1 MTAIRATLLML
12 LCLAFGACAAQER
25 RPDGQFAGAPLD
37 RQVLVMLRSAPPHFR
52 PDASYAGAYDASVGR
67 AAQRRVAEGLAS
79 EYELK
84 VVDSWPM
91 PALSVDCFVMEARG
105 GASLDQLV
113 ARLSADPRVESVES
127 MNAFTVLA
135 HNDPLYPLQPS
146 ARFWHL
152 DDLHKVATGKRVRIA
167 VIDTGVETDHPDL
180 MGRVAVTR
188 NVVDGRVDVAE
199 YHGTAVAGIIGARAD
214 DGVGIAGVA
223 PDASLIAL
231 RACWQEGRGVAAVC
245 STFTLAK
252 ALQFALDER
261 VEIVN
266 LSVGGPRDRLL
277 ERLLDV
283 ATSRGV
289 IVVSAVDSI
298 AGKVSFPASY
308 RGVLA
313 VAEVDGQDASA
324 AVLLAPGRDVPAPV
338 PGKQWGFVSGSS
350 FAAAQVTGLVAL
362 LREVAPNV
370 QTQQVRE
377 ALAPPKASATVAR
390 ERRPMV
396 DACAAIAA
404 IGGVCACSCAV
415 AGDATSRVPP

>member
-1 MTAIRATLLML
+1 
-12 LCLAFGACAAQER
+12 
-25 RPDGQFAGAPLD
+25 
-37 RQVLVMLRSAPPHFR
+37 
-52 PDASYAGAYDASVGR
+52 
-67 AAQRRVAEGLAS
+67 
-79 EYELK
+79 
-84 VVDSWPM
+84 
-91 PALSVDCFVMEARG
+91 
-105 GASLDQLV
+105 
-113 ARLSADPRVESVES
+113 
-127 MNAFTVLA
+127 
-135 HNDPLYPLQPS
+135 
-146 ARFWHL
+146 
-152 DDLHKVATGKRVRIA
+152 
-167 VIDTGVETDHPDL
+167 
-180 MGRVAVTR
+180 
-188 NVVDGRVDVAE
+188 
-199 YHGTAVAGIIGARAD
+199 
-214 DGVGIAGVA
+214 
-223 PDASLIAL
+223 
-231 RACWQEGRGVAAVC
+231 VAAVC

-338 PGKQWGFVSGSS
+338 PGKQWSFVSGSS

>member
-1 MTAIRATLLML
+1 MTAIRAALLVL
-12 LCLAFGACAAQER
+12 LCLAFGACVAQER
-25 RPDGQFAGAPLD
+25 RPGGQVAAASVE
-37 RQVLVMLRSAPPHFR
+37 RQLLVMLRSPSPHFR
-52 PDASYAGAYDASVGR
+52 PDAGYAGAYDASVGR
-67 AAQRRVAEGLAS
+67 AAQLRVAKGLAS
-79 EYELK
+79 EYELE

-91 PALSVDCFVMEARG
+91 PALSVDCFIMEARG

-113 ARLSADPRVESVES
+113 ARLAADPRVESVES
-127 MNAFTVLA
+127 MKVFTVLA
-135 HNDPLYPLQPS
+135 HDDPLYPLQPS
-146 ARFWHL
+146 ARLWHL
-152 DDLHKVATGKRVRIA
+152 DDVHKVATGKRVRIA
-167 VIDTGVETDHPDL
+167 VIDSGVETDHPDL
-180 MGRVAVTR
+180 AGRVAVTR
-188 NVVDGRVDVAE
+188 NVVDGRRDVAE

-214 DGVGIAGVA
+214 DGIGIAGVA

-231 RACWQEGRGVAAVC
+231 RACWQEARGVSAIC

-252 ALQFALDER
+252 ALQLALDER
-261 VEIVN
+261 AEIVN

-283 ATSRGV
+283 AFTRGV

-298 AGKVSFPASY
+298 AGKISFPASN

-313 VAEVDGQDASA
+313 VAEVDGQDAA
-324 AVLLAPGRDVPAPV
+324 AGVLLAPGRDVPAPV

-362 LREVAPNV
+362 LRELAPNV

-377 ALAPPKASATVAR
+377 ALAGKASANVAR
-390 ERRPMV
+390 DHRPTV

-404 IGGVCACSCAV
+404 IGGICACSCAV
-415 AGDATSRVPP
+415 AGDAASRVAP